1 MVVRDKERWRW
12 PPGKGWRLE
21 GELPSTLE
29 IKAHAG
35 NRCVHTGAREDGL
48 CSGELIKFVKTFLVL
63 DKGITNTKREEIRMN
78 FMMLEWNEN
87 NCVNCWFL
95 TYGDLLG

>member
-12 PPGKGWRLE
+12 RPGKGWRLG

-35 NRCVHTGAREDGL
+35 NRCVHGGQRRWVMFGRTDQIRKDVLSVGQRNHKYEEGRNQN
-48 CSGELIKFVKTFLVL
+48 ELYDAGV
-63 DKGITNTKREEIRMN
+63 E
-78 FMMLEWNEN
+78 
-87 NCVNCWFL
+87 
-95 TYGDLLG
+95 